1 MVGEPSFEWDG
12 AKDRAN
18 RLKHGVSFADAQ
30 GAFFDPRRVIAEDLE
45 HSDAETRYFCFG
57 IVAGGVMTVRFTYR
71 AGRIRIFGAGYC
83 EKESRSM
90 SNRIV
95 RYTGEIGRV
104 RVIEDFLPAPADLV
118 PREENVKVTLS
129 LSRRSLDFF
138 KREAKK
144 RRVPYQRMIRALVDT
159 YAERQAGSRRK

>member
-1 MVGEPSFEWDG
+1 MRSH
-12 AKDRAN
+12 RN
-18 RLKHGVSFADAQ
+18 RTKYK
-30 GAFFDPRRVIAEDLE
+30 P
-45 HSDAETRYFCFG
+45 
-57 IVAGGVMTVRFTYR
+57 
-71 AGRIRIFGAGYC
+71 
-83 EKESRSM
+83 
-90 SNRIV
+90 
-95 RYTGEIGRV
+95 GEIGRV

-159 YAERQAGSRRK
+159 YAERQVGGKAR